1 MYLAGLVL
9 SVANWRCDRNRVPV
23 YMTIASTGKNI
34 LFLHRFAVLFVL
46 LLCVILIPPYF
57 ENAPWIGSFGRWLF
71 TLVLL
76 WALYTVAGSRRV
88 LILAA
93 LVLIPTLAS
102 TWLADPGQEIYL
114 AYIDNIT
121 NIIYFTL
128 ICAFLGEYIL
138 TNRRVT
144 LEIIFAAMCLYMMLA
159 ILWAAIYTNL
169 ELYYNNAFTFNGQF
183 AGDAGI
189 DRGSIFSQM
198 IYFSFITLSTLG
210 YGDVLPVHKVSQ
222 SWAGVEAMMGQ
233 FFIAIVIARLVSVYT
248 VEEEESAS
256 DDNSVNL

>member
-1 MYLAGLVL
+1 
-9 SVANWRCDRNRVPV
+9 
-23 YMTIASTGKNI
+23 MTIASTGKSL
-34 LFLHRFAVLFVL
+34 LFQHRFAVLFIL

-57 ENAPWIGSFGRWLF
+57 ENAPWIGSFWRALF

-93 LVLIPTLAS
+93 LVLVPTMAS
-102 TWLADPGQEIYL
+102 TWLADPGHEIYL

-121 NIIYFTL
+121 NIIYFAL
-128 ICAFLGEYIL
+128 ICAFLGQYIL

-144 LEIIFAAMCLYMMLA
+144 LEVIFAAMCLYMMLA

-169 ELYYNNAFTFNGQF
+169 ELYYSDAFTFSGQL

-189 DRGSIFSQM
+189 ERDNIFSHM

-222 SWAGVEAMMGQ
+222 NWAAVEAMIGQ

-248 VEEEESAS
+248 VEEEES
-256 DDNSVNL
+256 VKEP

>member
-1 MYLAGLVL
+1 
-9 SVANWRCDRNRVPV
+9 
-23 YMTIASTGKNI
+23 MTIANTGKNL
-34 LFLHRFAVLFVL
+34 LFRHRFAVLFAL

-57 ENAPWIGSFGRWLF
+57 ENALWIGDFWRWLF

-93 LVLIPTLAS
+93 LMLVPTMAS

-114 AYIDNIT
+114 AYVDNIT

-128 ICAFLGEYIL
+128 ICAFLGQYIL
-138 TNRRVT
+138 TTRRVT
-144 LEIIFAAMCLYMMLA
+144 LEVIFAAMCLYMILA

-169 ELYYNNAFTFNGQF
+169 ELYYTNAFTFNGQL
-183 AGDAGI
+183 AVDAGVVQESVF
-189 DRGSIFSQM
+189 RQM
-198 IYFSFITLSTLG
+198 IYFSFVTLSTLG
-210 YGDVLPVHKVSQ
+210 YGDILPVHKVSQ
-222 SWAGVEAMMGQ
+222 SWAGVEAMIGQ

-248 VEEEESAS
+248 VEEEESAGDNTS
-256 DDNSVNL
+256 NSV

>member
-1 MYLAGLVL
+1 
-9 SVANWRCDRNRVPV
+9 
-23 YMTIASTGKNI
+23 MTIANTGKNL
-34 LFLHRFAVLFVL
+34 LFRHRSAVLFVL

-57 ENAPWIGSFGRWLF
+57 ENALWIGDFWRWLF

-93 LVLIPTLAS
+93 LMLVPTMAS

-114 AYIDNIT
+114 AYVDNIT

-128 ICAFLGEYIL
+128 ICAFLGQYIL
-138 TNRRVT
+138 TTRRVT
-144 LEIIFAAMCLYMMLA
+144 LEVIFAAMCLYMILA

-169 ELYYNNAFTFNGQF
+169 ELYYKDAFTFNGQL
-183 AGDAGI
+183 AVDAGVVQESVF
-189 DRGSIFSQM
+189 RQM
-198 IYFSFITLSTLG
+198 IYFSFVTLSTLG
-210 YGDVLPVHKVSQ
+210 YGDILPVHKVSQ
-222 SWAGVEAMMGQ
+222 SWAGVEAMIGQ

-248 VEEEESAS
+248 VEEEESAGDNTS
-256 DDNSVNL
+256 NSV

>member
-1 MYLAGLVL
+1 
-9 SVANWRCDRNRVPV
+9 
-23 YMTIASTGKNI
+23 MTIANTGKNL
-34 LFLHRFAVLFVL
+34 LFRHRFAVLFVL

-57 ENAPWIGSFGRWLF
+57 ENALWIGDFWRWLF

-93 LVLIPTLAS
+93 LMLVPTMAS

-114 AYIDNIT
+114 AYVDNIT

-128 ICAFLGEYIL
+128 ICAFLGQYIL
-138 TNRRVT
+138 TTRRVT
-144 LEIIFAAMCLYMMLA
+144 LEVIFAAMCLYMILA

-169 ELYYNNAFTFNGQF
+169 ELYYTNAFTFNGQL
-183 AGDAGI
+183 AGDAGVVQ
-189 DRGSIFSQM
+189 GSIFRQM
-198 IYFSFITLSTLG
+198 IYFSFVTLSTLG
-210 YGDVLPVHKVSQ
+210 YGDILPVHKVSQ
-222 SWAGVEAMMGQ
+222 SWAGVEAMIGQ

-248 VEEEESAS
+248 VEEEESAGDYPS
-256 DDNSVNL
+256 NSV